1 MYIYIHDITGRM
13 MFDSNA
19 VASTHGLTSCLWE
32 FVEMLVGASHSA
44 NPPGFQIFMLL
55 NLYKSEMIGNRY
67 IYIFT

>member
-1 MYIYIHDITGRM
+1 

-55 NLYKSEMIGNRY
+55 NLCNSDMFGDIY
-67 IYIFT
+67 IYTHK